1 LAISDAPAATGRST
15 ASRGQAQDVSASPV
29 SVRPRRRQRLLNA
42 VERQVL
48 RRTGEFQHYGY
59 SRSSH
64 HAPPL
69 YYHLAAEEEEHN
81 PEALFGQL
89 RWGGQLV
96 YASSRKADI
105 AQLFHQLHA
114 RGYAPT
120 RGPGFVRYGPLRY
133 LLPALAP
140 KAHYL
145 AARKVL
151 LVPPREI
158 TDRFT
163 YHVQLVEGET
173 ADEPVV
179 LKEVPTVDRV
189 FARLRAKFPK
199 LPDAVIEKRAR
210 KFTDKIF
217 PIFLTREAAMLKI
230 LQRDLPP
237 AYRRRVPDLLDVEKD
252 QHGFVQRL
260 WMRWLRNGGRPLS
273 QLDFA
278 RQGADML
285 RALHE
290 EARIMHLDLRLD
302 NMVITE
308 EGVGF
313 VDFGSAVRI
322 GENIGQSPLLSTLF
336 TELMRTS
343 QIQRMLEDMTISG
356 AVTSTAIKKAYHQV
370 DPAVDFFYLAVQIN
384 APQSNPELAGLVKF
398 DPQSEQAKALANLTH
413 DILKPPDP
421 QHPPYHS
428 ASQILQGID
437 EIARSLGQA

>member
-1 LAISDAPAATGRST
+1 MW
-15 ASRGQAQDVSASPV
+15 AQ
-29 SVRPRRRQRLLNA
+29 LHGHGF
-42 VERQVL
+42 VL
-48 RRTGEFQHYGY
+48 THGPGMLRTGW
-59 SRSSH
+59 
-64 HAPPL
+64 
-69 YYHLAAEEEEHN
+69 
-81 PEALFGQL
+81 L
-89 RWGGQLV
+89 RW
-96 YASSRKADI
+96 
-105 AQLFHQLHA
+105 
-114 RGYAPT
+114 
-120 RGPGFVRYGPLRY
+120 
-133 LLPALAP
+133 LLPVAAP
-140 KAHYL
+140 RAHYL
-145 AARKVL
+145 VARKVL

-163 YHVQLVEGET
+163 YHVQLVDGAT
-173 ADEPVV
+173 PDEPVV
-179 LKEVPTVDRV
+179 LKEVPSAERV

-210 KFTDKIF
+210 KFTEKIF

-230 LQRDLPP
+230 LQRELPE
-237 AYRRRVPDLLDVEKD
+237 AYRGRVPLALDMEKD

-260 WMRWLRNGGRPLS
+260 WMRWLRNGGEPLS
-273 QLDFA
+273 QLAFA

-285 RALHE
+285 RVLHE

-356 AVTSTAIKKAYHQV
+356 AVTSEAIKKAYHQV
-370 DPAVDFFYLAVQIN
+370 DPGVDFFYLAVQIN
-384 APQSNPELAGLVKF
+384 SPQSNPELAGLVNF
-398 DPQSEQAKALANLTH
+398 DPHSEQARALANLTQ

-421 QHPPYHS
+421 LHPPYRS
-428 ASQILQGID
+428 AKQILEGID
-437 EIARSLGQA
+437 AVARQLGYDPQMLER